1 MPAATIDVR
10 VEGSGR
16 PALLFV
22 HGFGCD
28 LTDWATQIENLS
40 RDYCCIAMDLPGHGL
55 SASPTRA
62 TIEALAEA
70 VNGEKT
76 RAPAAV
82 VLVGHSMGCRVV
94 AEAVNRA
101 PERVIGVVLIDGS
114 LTAAGGTATP
124 TARTEAYLEKLFADI
139 CSSAN
144 SIELRTKLRARLAR
158 INRQFALELSL
169 NAARWAAANGA
180 TALTQ
185 IKVPIQIIQATT
197 VDAARTRVPL
207 APGKA
212 AAWAASVST
221 LLPQAELRVISTA
234 SHFVMIEAAEDT
246 TLMIRE
252 FVGRLT
258 LGS

>member
-1 MPAATIDVR
+1 MAR
-10 VEGSGR
+10 K
-16 PALLFV
+16 
-22 HGFGCD
+22 C
-28 LTDWATQIENLS
+28 
-40 RDYCCIAMDLPGHGL
+40 
-55 SASPTRA
+55 
-62 TIEALAEA
+62 
-70 VNGEKT
+70 
-76 RAPAAV
+76 APAAI
-82 VLVGHSMGCRVV
+82 VLIGHPMGCRVV

-114 LTAAGGTATP
+114 LTATGGTATP

-139 CSSAN
+139 CSSVN
-144 SIELRTKLRARLAR
+144 STELRAKLGVPLAR

>member
-1 MPAATIDVR
+1 MQAQQ
-10 VEGSGR
+10 R
-16 PALLFV
+16 PALYS
-22 HGFGCD
+22 
-28 LTDWATQIENLS
+28 TDQNSQAKVFIGKPIPRPNRLLS
-40 RDYCCIAMDLPGHGL
+40 KD
-55 SASPTRA
+55 
-62 TIEALAEA
+62 
-70 VNGEKT
+70 
-76 RAPAAV
+76 
-82 VLVGHSMGCRVV
+82 
-94 AEAVNRA
+94 
-101 PERVIGVVLIDGS
+101 
-114 LTAAGGTATP
+114 
-124 TARTEAYLEKLFADI
+124 
-139 CSSAN
+139 
-144 SIELRTKLRARLAR
+144 
-158 INRQFALELSL
+158 RQFALELSL